1 MMDVDSSAC
10 PSSCMESGGSDST
23 PGSPLDSDPCDDN
36 CDAFAVEQIKPFS
49 TEPPVADAEPDFDYL
64 LAGLLSE
71 DVSALSFS
79 PSPDLRHETIS
90 ALNWRFYATAARP
103 IRGPS
108 V

>member
-1 MMDVDSSAC
+1 
-10 PSSCMESGGSDST
+10 MESGGSDST